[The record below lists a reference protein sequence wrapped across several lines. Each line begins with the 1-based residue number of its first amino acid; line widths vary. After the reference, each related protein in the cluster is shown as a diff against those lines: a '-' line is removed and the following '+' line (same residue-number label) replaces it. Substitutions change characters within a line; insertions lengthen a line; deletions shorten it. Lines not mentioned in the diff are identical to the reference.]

1 MLYNRSMCA
10 DGQIIRSRSNAG
22 LKRMRAVLAGRERGA
37 LVLEGERLVRDAIRL
52 GYPLEG
58 LFVGDDSLELH
69 ESLGGEGSLVEA
81 ALLQQASGLKTSPGV
96 MALAAVPEALTFDQL
111 DLEGDPLL
119 LVVAGVADPGNLGA
133 LARSAEA
140 AGGRALVLLAGGTSP
155 WNAKALRGS
164 MGSLLRLPVVIA
176 ADALQVGAELRDR
189 GIRQVVAATRGGKA
203 PADHDWAGPTAL
215 WVASET
221 GALPDSGQGLEPLT
235 IPIAGGVES
244 LNVTVAAS
252 LLLFAAGRGGPQAK

>member
-111 DLEGDPLL
+111 DLEGAPLL

-140 AGGRALVLLAGGTSP
+140 AGVRALVLLAGGTSP

-176 ADALQVGAELRDR
+176 EDALQVGAELRDR
-189 GIRQVVAATRGGKA
+189 GIRQVVAAIFIR
-203 PADHDWAGPTAL
+203 
-215 WVASET
+215 
-221 GALPDSGQGLEPLT
+221 
-235 IPIAGGVES
+235 I
-244 LNVTVAAS
+244 N
-252 LLLFAAGRGGPQAK
+252 FR